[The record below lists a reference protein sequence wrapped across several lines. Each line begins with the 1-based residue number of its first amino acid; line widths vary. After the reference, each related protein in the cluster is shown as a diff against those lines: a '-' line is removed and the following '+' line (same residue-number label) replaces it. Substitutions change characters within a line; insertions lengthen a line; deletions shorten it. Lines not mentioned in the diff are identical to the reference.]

1 MRWMPHPGKHG
12 GVDAVGLGEVQRP
25 RKMPGM
31 QRVEAAHRLTGARSL
46 PQQKPVA
53 AAGRLEDRQVF
64 GRRL

>member
-1 MRWMPHPGKHG
+1 
-12 GVDAVGLGEVQRP
+12 
-25 RKMPGM
+25 MPGM